1 MHAFCSGSPM
11 KLAPLAVAISLLSV
25 GPLAA
30 AEPTGPGPEYQI
42 DPKMTQTSPE
52 GTYTIEQ
59 YHKADAND
67 DWTWQA
73 WVRAKDSMDRAT
85 LLKPDQDY
93 PAGFRFS
100 NDLHYLVRM
109 QKTGSGEATL
119 YLYRLGKDGFE
130 SATAKPFGDLV
141 WAFFYSR
148 PESRKIKRPDFHM
161 SVNLVKGLD
170 EDYRWMGVDW
180 PKNRYVVI
188 ALSGETDTHGQIGTV
203 NDWRCRYDLQT
214 GKFDVPKEFAENNA
228 KALMP
233 R

>member
-1 MHAFCSGSPM
+1 
-11 KLAPLAVAISLLSV
+11 LLLRSVSFPV

>member
-52 GTYTIEQ
+52 GAYLIEQ

-73 WVRAKDSMDRAT
+73 WVRAKDSKDRAT

-119 YLYRLGKDGFE
+119 YLYRLGRDGFE

-180 PKNRYVVI
+180 PKNRYIVI

-214 GKFDVPKEFAENNA
+214 GKFDVPREFAENNA
-228 KALMP
+228 KALVP

>member
-1 MHAFCSGSPM
+1 M
-11 KLAPLAVAISLLSV
+11 KLACLAAAISLLCV
-25 GPLAA
+25 GSASA

-42 DPKMTQTSPE
+42 DPKMTQTSPD
-52 GTYTIEQ
+52 GAYTIEQ

-73 WVRAKDSMDRAT
+73 WVRAKETKDKAT

-100 NDLHYLVRM
+100 SDLHSLVRM

-119 YLYRLGKDGFE
+119 YLYHLGKDGFE
-130 SATAKPFGDLV
+130 SATAKPFGDLA
-141 WAFFYSR
+141 WAFFYGR
-148 PESRKIKRPDFHM
+148 AESRKIKRPDFHK

-180 PKNRYVVI
+180 PKNRYVVV

-214 GKFDVPKEFAENNA
+214 GKFDVPKDFAKNNA
-228 KALMP
+228 QALVP
-233 R
+233 Q

>member
-1 MHAFCSGSPM
+1 M
-11 KLAPLAVAISLLSV
+11 KLACLVVAISLLS
-25 GPLAA
+25 LCSASA
-30 AEPTGPGPEYQI
+30 AEPTRPGPEYQI
-42 DPKMTQTSPE
+42 DPEMTQTSS
-52 GTYTIEQ
+52 GGAYTIEQ

-67 DWTWQA
+67 DWTWQT
-73 WVRAKDSMDRAT
+73 WVRAKDSKDKAT

-93 PAGFRFS
+93 AAGFRFS
-100 NDLHYLVRM
+100 SDLHYLVRM

-130 SATAKPFGDLV
+130 SATAKPFGDLA
-141 WAFFYSR
+141 WAFLYGR
-148 PESRKIKRPDFHM
+148 AEARKIKRPDFHM

-180 PKNRYVVI
+180 PKDRYVVV

-214 GKFDVPKEFAENNA
+214 GKFDVPKEFAKNNA
-228 KALMP
+228 QALVP
-233 R
+233 HSP